1 MEDGS
6 SAPKPWGIDFDA
18 LIERYMKEANV
29 PHSRKGPI
37 IEPGVVPTG
46 CLRVGT
52 LEEGMTLIPVP
63 GYTLDAFPSY
73 TKMKKK
79 RIQDGLGKPNQPEN
93 NLKRQSTSDV
103 KQDSTHYKK
112 ERKISISSNDHAQD
126 SNVQEG
132 CEDIAKTH
140 YQDLSTMPFELK
152 NSSPVSL
159 ADIEENERME
169 ELALSLIQANEKIFP
184 LSRISIVENF
194 KKLNKPKDV
203 HISTLGDKLERLKY
217 VVSKY
222 NFIGYFEKRV
232 LDSVAF
238 AKKIPGFTD
247 LPLSDRVLLL
257 KESKL
262 DCSNIQGLFCDFET
276 NTFYTDDGTPLAFSD
291 LYDVMGDQEIVVKK
305 FGLTRHIDTLQLT
318 AAEESV
324 LKALSIMLHCK
335 GECTFEEKEQ
345 AVVLYDKLQA
355 CLKHVVSSY
364 HPNPQLRLQQL
375 RDLLC
380 TIKRAMELTLSF
392 LPQRVENAVPETF
405 KTSLVNEVLEFY

>member
-238 AKKIPGFTD
+238 AKKIP
-247 LPLSDRVLLL
+247 
-257 KESKL
+257 ESKL

-318 AAEESV
+318 AAEES
-324 LKALSIMLHCK
+324 
-335 GECTFEEKEQ
+335 ECTFEEKEQ